1 MEIMK
6 TEAQAAEF
14 ANGLADAGDAM
25 LFRDLWE
32 RRELD
37 LIRGHFPDFM
47 GGKEEAPASTVTEEA
62 PASTVTE
69 EAPASTVTEEAPAST
84 VTEEAPASTVTANES
99 TDETQAAASGN
110 DAAAAE

>member
-1 MEIMK
+1 MEAMK

-47 GGKEEAPASTVTEEA
+47 GGKEEAPASTVT
-62 PASTVTE
+62 
-69 EAPASTVTEEAPAST
+69 
-84 VTEEAPASTVTANES
+84 ANES
-99 TDETQAAASGN
+99 TDETQAAANGG
-110 DAAAAE
+110 DVAAAE

>member
-62 PASTVTE
+62 PASTVT
-69 EAPASTVTEEAPAST
+69 
-84 VTEEAPASTVTANES
+84 ANES

>member
-47 GGKEEAPASTVTEEA
+47 GGKEEAPASTVT
-62 PASTVTE
+62 
-69 EAPASTVTEEAPAST
+69 
-84 VTEEAPASTVTANES
+84 ANES

>member
-1 MEIMK
+1 MKAMK

-47 GGKEEAPASTVTEEA
+47 GGKEEAPASTDTTATEEA
-62 PASTVTE
+62 PASTVTG
-69 EAPASTVTEEAPAST
+69 
-84 VTEEAPASTVTANES
+84 NES

>member
-1 MEIMK
+1 MEAMK
-6 TEAQAAEF
+6 TEDQAAEF

-47 GGKEEAPASTVTEEA
+47 GGKEEAPASTV
-62 PASTVTE
+62 
-69 EAPASTVTEEAPAST
+69 
-84 VTEEAPASTVTANES
+84 
-99 TDETQAAASGN
+99 
-110 DAAAAE
+110 AAE

>member
-1 MEIMK
+1 METMK

-37 LIRGHFPDFM
+37 LIRGHFPAFM
-47 GGKEEAPASTVTEEA
+47 GGKEEAHASTVA
-62 PASTVTE
+62 ADAS
-69 EAPASTVTEEAPAST
+69 
-84 VTEEAPASTVTANES
+84 
-99 TDETQAAASGN
+99 
-110 DAAAAE
+110 AAE